1 MFKDIVNSAKFDETT
16 SPEVMERE
24 ALSVLIPMFKQWVSG
39 SHEGAE
45 DALRLLQQ
53 KQTRAF
59 RELKPETEKE
69 ACLYHLGMLQGTI
82 YSLRELLKAE
92 EADRRL
98 NEELAKQPDE
108 VKNALMA
115 LCNSPDDVKHP
126 ALANSLGMT
135 QKDLIPVMAELL
147 RIHAAE
153 SSRYGKN
160 TTYFPTEAG
169 KRCIAKH
176 TVG

>member
-1 MFKDIVNSAKFDETT
+1 MFKDIVNSAKFDGVT

-24 ALSVLIPMFKQWVSG
+24 ALGILILMFNQWVNG

-45 DALRLLQQ
+45 DTLRLLQQ
-53 KQTRAF
+53 KQARVF
-59 RELKPETEKE
+59 RELKPETERE

-82 YSLRELLKAE
+82 YSLRELFKAE
-92 EADRRL
+92 EDDQRL
-98 NEELAKQPDE
+98 DEELAKQSDE
-108 VKNALMA
+108 VKNSLSA
-115 LCNSPDDVKHP
+115 LCNSPDGVKHP

-135 QKDLIPVMAELL
+135 QKDLVPIMAELL
-147 RIHAAE
+147 QIHAAE
-153 SSRYGKN
+153 SARYGKN

-169 KRCIAKH
+169 KRYIAKH